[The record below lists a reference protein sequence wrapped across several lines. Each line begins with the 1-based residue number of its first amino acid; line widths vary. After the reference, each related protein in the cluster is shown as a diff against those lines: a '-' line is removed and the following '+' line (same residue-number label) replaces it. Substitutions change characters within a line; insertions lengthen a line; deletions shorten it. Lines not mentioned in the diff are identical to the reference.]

1 MLDSEHASP
10 ENRKSGDGNR
20 TNGEWESTAT
30 ASAGTLTEKLMKTS
44 KSALSEKAIEL
55 FREKGYENVS
65 VGMIC
70 KACGVTSGSFYHHFS
85 SKEELLSH
93 YLNAEVA
100 HHFDLTILEIVDI
113 TDPKERLWTVLE
125 DITQYWLMFGNHL
138 GKQLWTSIVNNKIS
152 LFFDTDEFKPV
163 DALVMRFIETCIAEG
178 VVARTDDALL
188 IRRMLYSIVIGL
200 SIQWATFEDFDFL
213 TEFRKQYDALMS

>member
-1 MLDSEHASP
+1 MHEELCFCVSIIAATG
-10 ENRKSGDGNR
+10 RYVWR
-20 TNGEWESTAT
+20 TR
-30 ASAGTLTEKLMKTS
+30 MKTT

-55 FREKGYENVS
+55 FREQGYDNVS

-70 KACGVTSGSFYHHFS
+70 KACGVTSGSFYHHFA

-100 HHFDLTILEIVDI
+100 HHFELTLIELMDI
-113 TDPKERLWTVLE
+113 ADPKERLWAVLS
-125 DITQYWLMFGNHL
+125 DITQYWLMFGHRL
-138 GKQLWTSIVNNKIS
+138 GKQLWASIVNNKIV

-163 DALVMRFIETCIAEG
+163 DALVTKLIATCISER
-178 VVARTDDALL
+178 VVTRSDDPLL
-188 IRRMLYSIVIGL
+188 IRKMLYSIVIGL

-213 TEFRKQYDALMS
+213 SELRRQYDVLMS

>member
-1 MLDSEHASP
+1 
-10 ENRKSGDGNR
+10 
-20 TNGEWESTAT
+20 
-30 ASAGTLTEKLMKTS
+30 MKTT

-55 FREKGYENVS
+55 FREQGYDNVS

-70 KACGVTSGSFYHHFS
+70 KACGVTSGSFYHHFA

-100 HHFDLTILEIVDI
+100 HHFELTLIELMDI
-113 TDPKERLWTVLE
+113 ADPKERLWAVLS
-125 DITQYWLMFGNHL
+125 DITQYWLMFGHRL
-138 GKQLWTSIVNNKIS
+138 GKQLWASIVNNKIV

-163 DALVMRFIETCIAEG
+163 DALVTKLIATCISER
-178 VVARTDDALL
+178 VVTRSDDPLL
-188 IRRMLYSIVIGL
+188 IRKMLYSIVIGL

-213 TEFRKQYDALMS
+213 SELRRQYDVLMS